1 MKGPAC
7 QGAALSSRN
16 FPAVIFRS
24 LPAEILILALGLQA
38 PLWAAE
44 VTGRITDS
52 HTGEGIPQAI
62 VRALAE
68 EKGRPP
74 VQDLTDHRGRYLL
87 DLLRGRYRIQ
97 VEVPDSN
104 YLTRQYG
111 GSGDPHDG
119 DIIHIP
125 TFDSFIVLD
134 LSLEMGGSVGGQVT
148 AGGDQVPVAK
158 VSIQAESTDHRVSTS
173 TREDGSYLLP
183 RLPPGEFLV
192 STGTKDE
199 QYVPIY
205 YPGAVSPKEARP
217 ITVERRR
224 RVSGIDFVL
233 QRAGAIRGRVRA
245 LKGMEPLEG
254 IRIVSEKEGAAP
266 ISRSA
271 ATDSLGRYRLAGLPP
286 GAYLLE
292 AVPAERKG
300 RPSQQPPRFL
310 SQFHPNRLNRELA
323 VPLQVEAGLTLS
335 DIDFTLIQE
344 CRISGKVMSLQD
356 EAPLEEVQVVPQPV
370 GQQKLPP
377 AGTQTDPSG
386 VFLLQGLPPG
396 DYSLGM
402 LLPAKHRRLIQV
414 YYQDKL
420 SLDKADRIVLE
431 EGEVLRDI
439 DFNLT
444 TGASLSGRV
453 RVEEP
458 EYRWDPSGDV
468 VELTRLDFDPRGS
481 EDRQLRV
488 EEDGSFRLDGTPG
501 GRYSLTPRLSDPNLI
516 ALRSPLSRV
525 ETVVEGDHL
534 EELDFSFEL
543 GGSISGSVESAS
555 DAYGLNHL
563 QIVLIN
569 FVQNS
574 SSVFD
579 LPSPQYTLAGLSPGR
594 YFLALRSKPDATHPS
609 RGYGISQVFDSRLV
623 DVVKGAATS
632 QVDLRVPRTAA
643 EPSSY

>member
-1 MKGPAC
+1 M
-7 QGAALSSRN
+7 
-16 FPAVIFRS
+16 FRS
-24 LPAEILILALGLQA
+24 LPAKILILALSLQA
-38 PLWAAE
+38 PLRAAE

-68 EKGRPP
+68 EEGRPP

-134 LSLEMGGSVGGQVT
+134 LSLEMGGSVAGQVT
-148 AGGDQVPVAK
+148 GEGEALLAK
-158 VSIQAESTDHRVSTS
+158 VTVRAESTDHRVSTS

-192 STGTKDE
+192 STGTRDQ
-199 QYVPIY
+199 QYVPAY
-205 YPGAVSPKEARP
+205 YPGASIPEEARP
-217 ITVERRR
+217 VAVERRR
-224 RVSGIDFVL
+224 DLTGIDFAL
-233 QRAGAIRGRVRA
+233 QRAGAIRGRVRS

-254 IRIVSEKEGAAP
+254 IRVVAENEGTSAVS
-266 ISRSA
+266 RV
-271 ATDSLGRYRLAGLPP
+271 ATSDSLGRYRLAGLSP
-286 GAYLLE
+286 GAYLLAAGPPE
-292 AVPAERKG
+292 GEDP
-300 RPSQQPPRFL
+300 PSRQQPGWLRQFYPQ
-310 SQFHPNRLNRELA
+310 QFHRESA
-323 VPLQVEAGLTLS
+323 VALDVESGLTLS
-335 DIDFTLIQE
+335 EIDFTLMQE
-344 CRISGKVMSLQD
+344 CWIGGKVMTLGD
-356 EAPLEEVQVVPQPV
+356 EEPLEEVQVIPQPV
-370 GQQKLPP
+370 ILRGFSPTR
-377 AGTQTDPSG
+377 TQTDRSG
-386 VFLLQGLPPG
+386 DFLLQGLPPG
-396 DYSLGM
+396 DYTLGM
-402 LLPAKHRRLIQV
+402 LLPAKHRRLIRI

-420 SLDKADRIVLE
+420 SLDKADRIELE
-431 EGEVLRDI
+431 EGKALRDI
-439 DFNLT
+439 HFNLAA
-444 TGASLSGRV
+444 GATLSGRV
-453 RVEEP
+453 RIEEP
-458 EYRWDPSGDV
+458 EYQWDTSRDV
-468 VELTRLDFDPRGS
+468 VELARLDFDPRGS
-481 EDRQLRV
+481 EDRRLRV
-488 EEDGSFRLDGTPG
+488 GEDGSFRVDGTPG

-516 ALRSPLSRV
+516 ALRSPLPRV
-525 ETVVEGDHL
+525 VTVVEGDHL

-569 FVQNS
+569 FVENT
-574 SSVFD
+574 SSVFN
-579 LPSPQYTLAGLSPGR
+579 LPSLQYTLAGLSPGR
-594 YFLALRSKPDATHPS
+594 YFLALRSKPDRSHPS

-623 DVVKGAATS
+623 EVVKGAGTS
-632 QVDLRVPRTAA
+632 QVNLRVPRTAA